1 MFWSGKF
8 GSHCARRVD
17 SKDMGS
23 GYLSGDPRH
32 YPKQLSVD
40 AMEHGPERQSA
51 VQIGGERHASML
63 NCVHILAQIGR
74 GL

>member
-1 MFWSGKF
+1 
-8 GSHCARRVD
+8 
-17 SKDMGS
+17 MGS

-51 VQIGGERHASML
+51 VQIDGERHASLL